1 MAKIRIKNTRP
12 QLTIGVKLQWRER
25 LHADQCAMLKMNYTK
40 GLMRLNNYTGK
51 SAEYSAP
58 ADIQLDRF
66 LHSGIDK
73 QTFFQI
79 ITQLINVLRWLGKQK
94 LSVANLELDPQYVFL
109 NRSTREMFLLYI
121 PIDGEEVRGNLR
133 KFLETLVFESSFEM
147 SVNTSFKKE
156 LMNLINSNSNIN
168 TKTLEQY
175 VRTYCPE
182 LYGAIEKSEKSQSR
196 KLSDSRSEYLRQMMN
211 LDEDEIMAQPH
222 EEEGA
227 KSIFREK
234 EGCGT
239 DIFYNGSF
247 DRQSAGKKADCDG
260 TIVLGDES
268 VTLMLEDN
276 EGTVLLD
283 EEEKGTVLLNEGG
296 GTVVLVDNSPDEEN
310 MVPKLIRQKTGDIVK
325 VDKPVFR
332 IGKEE
337 GAVDYLIPDNST
349 ISRTHAD
356 IITRDG
362 HYYLYDN
369 NSTNRSYVNNIIVQP
384 LKNIEI
390 FDGTVIRLSDEEF
403 EFRVN
408 NY

>member
-12 QLTIGVKLQWRER
+12 QLTIGVKLQWREH

-40 GLMRLNNYTGK
+40 GLMRFNNYTGK

-94 LSVANLELDPQYVFL
+94 LPVANLELDPQYVFL
-109 NRSTREMFLLYI
+109 NRSTKELFLLYI

-147 SVNTSFKKE
+147 SVNTSFKQE

-168 TKTLEQY
+168 TKVLEQY

-182 LYGAIEKSEKSQSR
+182 LNDTIEKSEKSQSR
-196 KLSDSRSEYLRQMMN
+196 KLSDSKSEYLRQMMN
-211 LDEDEIMAQPH
+211 RDEPKANSQWH
-222 EEEGA
+222 EEENTRNDFYE
-227 KSIFREK
+227 KS
-234 EGCGT
+234 GYGT
-239 DIFYNGSF
+239 DLYYNESNNSGSF
-247 DRQSAGKKADCDG
+247 SSKNMDTIALDG
-260 TIVLGDES
+260 EEGTMMLDENYGT
-268 VTLMLEDN
+268 VILNGTD

-283 EEEKGTVLLNEGG
+283 ESG
-296 GTVVLVDNSPDEEN
+296 GTVVLMGNNPYDEAIA
-310 MVPKLIRQKTGDIVK
+310 PKLIRQKTGDIVK

>member
-1 MAKIRIKNTRP
+1 
-12 QLTIGVKLQWRER
+12 
-25 LHADQCAMLKMNYTK
+25 MLKLNYTK

-58 ADIQLDRF
+58 ADMQLDRF
-66 LHSGIDK
+66 VRSGIDK

-79 ITQLINVLRWLGKQK
+79 ITQLINVLRWLSKQK
-94 LSVANLELDPQYVFL
+94 LSVANLELDPKYVFV
-109 NRSTREMFLLYI
+109 NATTKEMFLLYI
-121 PIDGEEVRGNLR
+121 PIEGEEVRGNLR

-147 SVNTSFKKE
+147 SVNTSFKQE
-156 LMNLINSNSNIN
+156 LMNLINFNSNIN

-182 LYGAIEKSEKSQSR
+182 LDGAIEKNERSQSR
-196 KLSDSRSEYLRQMMN
+196 KLSDSKSEYLRQMMN
-211 LDEDEIMAQPH
+211 QDGSEPMPERREA
-222 EEEGA
+222 EEH
-227 KSIFREK
+227 REAF
-234 EGCGT
+234 GTNTTFGT
-239 DIFYNGSF
+239 DIYYNNSYNNSF
-247 DRQSAGKKADCDG
+247 DLQAGGADDGGDG
-260 TIVLGDES
+260 TIILSEDKVTVLLEENEGTVVLDEG
-268 VTLMLEDN
+268 EN
-276 EGTVLLD
+276 GTVLLD
-283 EEEKGTVLLNEGG
+283 EGG
-296 GTVVLVDNSPDEEN
+296 GTVVLTENSYEAV
-310 MVPKLIRQKTGDIVK
+310 VPKLIRQKNGDIVA